1 MNILVVDDHEE
12 NRYLLE
18 TLLRANGHDVQ
29 PVANGAEA
37 IEKLDAQGFDLIV
50 SDILMPVMDGFQLCR
65 KVKADK
71 TLGTIPFII
80 YTATYTGPQD
90 EAFAMKIGADRFLQ
104 KPCEPD
110 AFMAAVNDV
119 MAATRS
125 RGGPSA
131 PAPAPEAEILKLY
144 SERLVRKLE
153 QKMLEMEREVR
164 MRRAAEETL
173 RRSEALLNATQR
185 ISHIGGWEWD
195 VGRQE
200 MFWTAETY
208 RIHDLDPDE
217 IRQGG
222 MAHIER
228 SVECY
233 AQEDRPKIL
242 AAFQRCVDEGI
253 GYELECRFTTAK
265 GRRRWIRTSGQAV
278 GHGDRVTKVVGN
290 IQDIT
295 AHKRADEEREKLHE
309 QLLQAQKMESVG
321 RLAGGVAHDYNNMLS
336 VIIGYTDL
344 AMAKANPSDPLHKDL
359 KEILNAARRATMITR
374 QLLAFARQ
382 QTIAP
387 QVLDLNETVEKMI
400 TMLRRLIGEDID
412 LAWRPGADLWP
423 VKIDP
428 SQVDQILANLC
439 VNARDAI
446 TDVGKVT
453 IETDRQTLDADYC
466 ADHPGFAPGDFVL
479 LAVSDDGCGMD
490 RHVLDKIFEPFFTTK
505 AVGRGTGLG
514 LATVY
519 GIIKQ
524 NEGFI
529 NVYSEPDNGTTF
541 RIYLPR
547 HAGKVEPIRPE
558 STAQIQPGRGE
569 TVLLVEDEV
578 SILKLVK
585 KILEELAYTVLDA
598 TTPGQAL
605 ALAKEHAGAIDLLIT
620 DVVMPGMN
628 GRDLA
633 DQLQFVRPDLKTL
646 FMSGYTADVIAHR
659 GVLDKGATFIQK
671 PFSTKDLAVMVRS
684 VLDGK

>member
-1 MNILVVDDHEE
+1 MNILVVDDQEE

-18 TLLRANGHDVQ
+18 ILLKANGHDVQ
-29 PVANGAEA
+29 PAANGAEA
-37 IEKLDAQGFDLIV
+37 LEKLEAGRFDLIV

-65 KVKADK
+65 KVKAEK
-71 TLGTIPFII
+71 ALCAIPFII

-90 EAFAMKIGADRFLQ
+90 EAFAMKIGADRFIQ

-110 AFMAAVNDV
+110 AFMAAVNEV
-119 MAATRS
+119 MAATRR

-131 PAPAPEAEILKLY
+131 PAPAEETEILKLY

-153 QKMLEMEREVR
+153 QKMLEMEKEVQ

-195 VGRQE
+195 VDRQE

-208 RIHDLDPDE
+208 RIHELDPDE
-217 IRQGG
+217 IRQDG

-233 AQEDRPKIL
+233 APEDRPKIRE
-242 AAFQRCVDEGI
+242 AFRRCVDEGV
-253 GYELECRFTTAK
+253 GYEMECCFTTAK
-265 GRRRWIRTSGQAV
+265 DRQRWIRTSGKPMRD
-278 GHGDRVTKVVGN
+278 GDRVTKVVGH

-295 AHKRADEEREKLHE
+295 EHKRADQEREQLQK

-336 VIIGYTDL
+336 VIIGYAEL
-344 AMAKANPSDPLHKDL
+344 ALVKANPSDPLHKDL
-359 KEILNAARRATMITR
+359 KEILNAARRATLITR

-382 QTIAP
+382 QIIAP
-387 QVLDLNETVEKMI
+387 QVLDLNATVENMI

-423 VKIDP
+423 VKMDP

-453 IETDRQTLDADYC
+453 IETGTLTFDAAFC

-490 RHVLDKIFEPFFTTK
+490 RQILDNIFEPFFTTK
-505 AVGRGTGLG
+505 VVGRGTGLG

-519 GIIKQ
+519 GIVRQ

-529 NVYSEPDNGTTF
+529 NVYSEPGNGTTF
-541 RIYLPR
+541 RVYLPR
-547 HAGKVEPIRPE
+547 HAGKVEQIRSE

-569 TVLLVEDEV
+569 TVLLVEDDV

-585 KILEELAYTVLDA
+585 TILAGLAYTVLDA
-598 TTPGQAL
+598 TTPGLAL
-605 ALAKEHAGAIDLLIT
+605 AVAKEHAGAIDLLIT
-620 DVVMPGMN
+620 DVVMPEMN

-633 DQLQFVRPDLKTL
+633 DQLQSAYPGLKTL

-659 GVLDKGATFIQK
+659 GVLEKGAKFIQK
-671 PFSTKDLAVMVRS
+671 PFSTKDLAVKVRS
-684 VLDGK
+684 VLDEK